1 MFRRSVLALAT
12 VLATTVLAV
21 APAAAAAA
29 EAPVPQTDELSP
41 REQAALG
48 VAEKALGTLLGGVV
62 SLGGN

>member
-21 APAAAAAA
+21 APAAAAA

>member
-12 VLATTVLAV
+12 LLATTVLAV
-21 APAAAAAA
+21 APAAAAA
-29 EAPVPQTDELSP
+29 EASVPQTDELTP
-41 REQAALG
+41 PEQAALK